1 MNDIRRWRTTQ
12 VRASRQGQRVGPW
25 WLLLGGVFLCTLA
38 LAGAIVVIMMPPTAD
53 AQVVSEAELGP
64 VAVTGTTSPTETR
77 TPSPTETPS
86 PSPSASPSPTVSP
99 PPTSTLT
106 PSLTPSSIPTRVVT
120 ATPAESAQIESLEGE
135 KQAMPLSC
143 EASAAV
149 DWVAYFGIQLDE
161 EAFFHSLPSSDN
173 PDRGFVGDVYD
184 SWGRIPPAS
193 YGVHARP
200 VAQALRARGVPARAV
215 QPLPWDVLRAEIS
228 AGQPVIVWV
237 IGHVEG
243 GTPVPYTAS
252 DGEETVVSRY
262 EHTVIVIG
270 YTPETVTILDGEK
283 TYTRSLKRFFDSWGV
298 LGDMAVI
305 WDG

>member
-1 MNDIRRWRTTQ
+1 MSNIRRWRTSQ
-12 VRASRQGQRVGPW
+12 VRTGASDRRSW
-25 WLLLGGVFLCTLA
+25 LWRLLLGGVLIITVA
-38 LAGAIVVIMMPPTAD
+38 LSGIIVASMMPPVDALAVSIADSDAATA
-53 AQVVSEAELGP
+53 
-64 VAVTGTTSPTETR
+64 TSSAFPTETG
-77 TPSPTETPS
+77 TPTPTVSSSPTQRS
-86 PSPSASPSPTVSP
+86 SPSPTASL

-106 PSLTPSSIPTRVVT
+106 PSLTPSPIPTRFVT
-120 ATPAESAQIESLEGE
+120 ATPGERAQIEGLVGH

-149 DWVAYFGIQLDE
+149 DWAAYFGIHIDE
-161 EAFFHSLPSSDN
+161 EAFFHSLPTSDN
-173 PDRGFVGDVYD
+173 PDRGFVGDVHG
-184 SWGRIPPAS
+184 SWGRIPPDA

-200 VAQALRARGVPARAV
+200 VAQMLRSWGVPARAV
-215 QPLPWDVLRAEIS
+215 RSLPWDILRAEIA

-237 IGHVEG
+237 VGHVER

-252 DGEETVVSRY
+252 DGHETIVSRY
-262 EHTVIVIG
+262 QHTVIVTG

-298 LGDMAVI
+298 LGEMAVI